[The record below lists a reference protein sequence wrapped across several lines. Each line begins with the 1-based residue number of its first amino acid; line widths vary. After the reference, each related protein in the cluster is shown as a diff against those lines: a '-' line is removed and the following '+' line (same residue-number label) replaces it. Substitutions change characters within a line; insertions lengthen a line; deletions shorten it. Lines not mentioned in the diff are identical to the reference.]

1 MWGRGKKRH
10 VHFDTA
16 NILLL
21 LIYSLPYGAITWKD
35 QHSLKDLV
43 HGDFYSIAR
52 CTTSLFWKK
61 REN

>member
-52 CTTSLFWKK
+52 CTTSLF
-61 REN
+61 